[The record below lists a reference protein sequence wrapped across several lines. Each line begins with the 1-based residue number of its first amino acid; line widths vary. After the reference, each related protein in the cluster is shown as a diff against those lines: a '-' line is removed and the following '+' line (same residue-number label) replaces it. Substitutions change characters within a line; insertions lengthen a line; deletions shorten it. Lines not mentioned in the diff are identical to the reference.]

1 MKTHLCGAILSCVG
15 LLLLSSAIP
24 ARAGTVV
31 ADSVNAERATYSSM
45 TWGVAEGGW
54 FYTPGH
60 SYELVG
66 IETKFDT
73 TDGRTVTVE
82 VWDEHPEDGGAVLR
96 SAGFTAATDFA
107 GGSFAALTLTA
118 GEDYF
123 VGFRDVRNLG
133 VNITEDAGATVMDPF
148 RWGGTSAGAYP
159 ETESGHNTGKPILRF
174 LAPEPIPE
182 PAGLGLIGL
191 ILLAT
196 GRRKRS

>member
-82 VWDEHPEDGGAVLR
+82 VWDEHPEDGGVVLR
-96 SAGFTAATDFA
+96 TDSFTASTDFA
-107 GGSFAALTLTA
+107 GISFAGLTLTA
-118 GEDYF
+118 GEDFF
-123 VGFRDVRNLG
+123 VGFRGVKYLG

-148 RWGGTSAGAYP
+148 RCGETSVGAYP
-159 ETESGHNTGKPILRF
+159 DEEVGYNSGKPILRF

-182 PAGLGLIGL
+182 PAGLGLIGAA
-191 ILLAT
+191 LLAL
-196 GRRKRS
+196 RRRRH